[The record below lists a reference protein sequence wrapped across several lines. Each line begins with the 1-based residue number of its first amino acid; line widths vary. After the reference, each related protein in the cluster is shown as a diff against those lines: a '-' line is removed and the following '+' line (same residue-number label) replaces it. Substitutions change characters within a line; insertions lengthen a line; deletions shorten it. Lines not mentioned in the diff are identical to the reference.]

1 MASDRDRS
9 HDRGLGM
16 VSIDDVAARAGVSLG
31 TVSNTLNRP
40 EIVSAKTRERVQA
53 AIADLGYV
61 ANQHARQLGGGMS
74 RVIGLVVIDVS
85 NPFFTEAAR
94 GVEDAATEADHA
106 VILCNSDDSVE
117 REERHLRTLAA
128 ERVRGVL
135 ITPSRSTRSAHVI
148 LAEHDIPFVYLDRQ
162 GSTDECSVA
171 VDDVRGGDIAMT
183 HLLELGHRDVA
194 YVAGPTS
201 VRQHA
206 DRLEGARDAV
216 ARFGLDPAEA
226 IVVSHNDG
234 MDISAGSVAIERLL
248 RQPHRPSAVF
258 CANDVLAFGAYRAL
272 ARHGI
277 RVPDDM
283 ALIGYDDIDFA
294 ADWIVPMSS
303 VRQPT
308 RRLGYEAARLLL
320 DHSSGSPEHEHQQI
334 VFQPEL
340 VVRQSTVS

>member
-1 MASDRDRS
+1 
-9 HDRGLGM
+9 M
-16 VSIDDVAARAGVSLG
+16 VSIADVAARAGVSQG

-40 EIVSAKTRERVQA
+40 EIVSHKTRERVLA
-53 AIADLGYV
+53 AIAALGYV
-61 ANQHARQLGGGMS
+61 ANQHARQLGGAMS

-85 NPFFTEAAR
+85 NPFFTEASR

-106 VILCNSDDSVE
+106 VILCNSDDSVD
-117 REERHLRTLAA
+117 REERHLRTLAS

-135 ITPSRSTRSAHVI
+135 ITPSRGTRSAHRI

-162 GSTDECSVA
+162 GSGRECSVA
-171 VDDVRGGDIAMT
+171 VDDVQGGDMAMT
-183 HLLELGHRDVA
+183 HLLELGHRHVA

-206 DRLEGARDAV
+206 DRLDGARQAV
-216 ARFGLDPAEA
+216 TRFGLNPAEA
-226 IVVSHNDG
+226 IVVSHNEG
-234 MDISAGSVAIERLL
+234 MDIRSGSAAIDLL
-248 RQPHRPSAVF
+248 LQRRRRPTAVF

-272 ARHGI
+272 ARHGV
-277 RVPDDM
+277 RVPDDL
-283 ALIGYDDIDFA
+283 ALIGYDDVDFA
-294 ADWIVPMSS
+294 ADWIVPLSS

-320 DHSSGSPEHEHQQI
+320 DHSSGRPDHEHQQI

-340 VVRQSTVS
+340 VVRQSTAG